1 MPVVSPFIIIIRV
14 KKLVFLLLALVFIIL
29 GLIGLAIPVVP
40 QVPFFVVAALLIA
53 SVSERFRHFVISCK
67 FYRTHLKHHVMKHS
81 RIRKMLHH
89 DDDME
94 DDDKTDQSL
103 SNGMDMQ

>member
-67 FYRTHLKHHVMKHS
+67 FYRKHLKHHVMNHS
-81 RIRKMLHH
+81 RIKKMLHH
-89 DDDME
+89 EDDIDDDNE
-94 DDDKTDQSL
+94 DNQSL
-103 SNGMDMQ
+103 NNGMDMQ

>member
-1 MPVVSPFIIIIRV
+1 VSPFIIIIRV
-14 KKLVFLLLALVFIIL
+14 KKLVFLLLAAVFIIL

-53 SVSERFRHFVISCK
+53 SVSERFRHFVISNK
-67 FYRTHLKHHVMKHS
+67 FYRKHLKQHVMKHKT
-81 RIRKMLHH
+81 IKKMLYH
-89 DDDME
+89 DDIE
-94 DDDKTDQSL
+94 DDDKVDQSL